1 MPKLRHINKEKDFLE
16 WARKRRNLKNQ
27 LAEKPDCPRCPTCAG
42 LCTVFAGRVGEHP
55 LAPIPAPVWPFLK
68 GVGKDGIFRISVGH
82 PGKHG

>member
-42 LCTVFAGRVGEHP
+42 LCAAFVGRGRKQP
-55 LAPIPAPVWPFLK
+55 LLPYQPPLGSF
-68 GVGKDGIFRISVGH
+68 
-82 PGKHG
+82 